1 MTDQLGTL
9 QALSSTRWGLVL
21 PLDVAYSS
29 SKSHWFNSLQ
39 HLQGEKQTNR
49 SIQGGNKPTWSGEKQ
64 MSQYFT
70 AYTRENTTR
79 TKFYSFK
86 RENTMMMFYSINWGK
101 TINQINALQHLLG
114 GKTPGQCCTTLIGV
128 KSTRSIKL
136 LPDRVLRQSSKVKL
150 SIIRNG
156 RG

>member
-39 HLQGEKQTNR
+39 HLQGKKQTNL

-70 AYTRENTTR
+70 AFTRENTTR

-86 RENTMMMFYSINWGK
+86 RDKTMMMFYSINWEKQSTKSMLYSIYWGK
-101 TINQINALQHLLG
+101 
-114 GKTPGQCCTTLIGV
+114 KTQSGQCCTTLIGV

-136 LPDRVLRQSSKVKL
+136 LPDRVLRQSSKV
-150 SIIRNG
+150 SQ
-156 RG
+156 